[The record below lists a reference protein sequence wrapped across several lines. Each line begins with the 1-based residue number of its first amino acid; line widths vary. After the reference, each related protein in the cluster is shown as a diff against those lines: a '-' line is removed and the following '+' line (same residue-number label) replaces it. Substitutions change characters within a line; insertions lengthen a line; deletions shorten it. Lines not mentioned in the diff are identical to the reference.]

1 MLVWPFIL
9 LTIGLTAVIGY
20 AITQIE
26 KDKVMANWSNRR
38 CDIPIMTM
46 ARYFKPSD
54 DPRTATQFAQDN
66 FMFCMDELAKKATAV
81 AMMPVNK
88 VLGAQVSVAGIVTT
102 VFNSIRNMLKV
113 IYDAFLSYMEDYLRK
128 YTAVADQI
136 RNITVRLRTAFNRV
150 NTILLSTVFMGLSI
164 IRGIMNSV
172 DFVIKVVM
180 IILAIMIAIIILLFF
195 ILFPFMPLIF
205 SVIGAIMAVAVGS
218 VAAEASSFR
227 SGFCFAPDTHISMKN
242 GDSIP
247 IKNIKIGDILADG
260 STVESIFVMSGRDV
274 PLWHIDSIY
283 VSGTHLVQSE
293 TNSESWHPVAE
304 DPRAVRTSY
313 MEGYIYCLN
322 TSSHIIPIENGNGQI
337 IHFRDWEELD
347 NLDSKGHFEWNF
359 NVSRELNA
367 SQSYEKWGPFA
378 RGLIAYPALS
388 SNTLINTPD
397 GLVPLSS
404 IRIGDIVHGQDM
416 KPTEVLGVCTVR
428 TYIQNPS
435 ENVWASNMI
444 YLDSDGIWKR
454 TTPISLSTHMAV
466 GTHLITESGTFMTT
480 TTIDSKQILYRDY
493 TEVGYQHI
501 ERINK
506 CVESRLRFDES
517 N

>member
-46 ARYFKPSD
+46 ARYFKPPD

-66 FMFCMDELAKKATAV
+66 FMFCMNQLAQNATSV

-88 VLGAQVSVAGIVTT
+88 ILSAQVSVSAIITT
-102 VFNSIRNMLKV
+102 VFNSIRAMLKV

-180 IILAIMIAIIILLFF
+180 IILGIMIAIIILLFF

-205 SVIGAIMAVAVGS
+205 SVIGAIMAVAIGS
-218 VAAEASSFR
+218 VAAEASGFR
-227 SGFCFAPDTHISMKN
+227 SGFCFAPSTRICMKN
-242 GDSIP
+242 GESTP
-247 IKNIKIGDILADG
+247 IRDIHIGDILADG
-260 STVESIFVMSGRDV
+260 SIVESVFVMSGRGV
-274 PLWHIDSIY
+274 PLWRIDNIY
-283 VSGTHLVQSE
+283 VSGTHLIQSDI
-293 TNSESWHPVAE
+293 NSDSWHPVSQ
-304 DPRAVRTSY
+304 DSRAHRTSY

-322 TSSHIIPIENGNGQI
+322 TSSHTIPVETSDGKHIN
-337 IHFRDWEELD
+337 FRDWEELD
-347 NLDSKGHFEWNF
+347 NSDRRGHFEWNY
-359 NVSRELNA
+359 NVSRELNKSA
-367 SQSYEKWGPFA
+367 SYEKWGPLG
-378 RGLIAYPALS
+378 REDIHYPALS
-388 SNTLINTPD
+388 SNTQIKTPN
-397 GLVPLSS
+397 GNISISS
-404 IRIGDIVHGQDM
+404 VHVGDIVYGHDM
-416 KPTEVLGVCTVR
+416 KPTEVLGVCTVQ
-428 TYIQNPS
+428 TYTDSNYDS
-435 ENVWASNMI
+435 WATNMI
-444 YLDSDGIWKR
+444 YLDSDNIWKR
-454 TTPISLSTHMAV
+454 TAHQSSTCKAI
-466 GTHLITESGTFMTT
+466 GTHLITERGTFVVTT
-480 TTIDSKQILYRDY
+480 ENCDIIYRDY

-506 CVESRLRFDES
+506 CVESRLRFD
-517 N
+517 NDLQ